1 MKLWTGFLDYLT
13 GSSYGSS
20 GDLYQ
25 YTTDGRYGRYY
36 FSYNYNLVPF
46 MQYCVNLTQYY
57 DDFQQYINMGTGNAE
72 LAGNVNLKNTFQK
85 FATEEPAHF
94 SWCQDTFFYNTIVTY
109 ATQDAFGR
117 GLTFTDI
124 TDEGGVIGSIVSFYY
139 EHYQTGISF
148 SIFDDAIDEMILYIT
163 SPMTSSDIADM
174 LNGGYDIYINR
185 VSFYPWFQQ
194 RSSAI
199 NADPN
204 DYLDLPETEPTRPV
218 APTPP
223 VPPTPPFFSTTSDF
237 WHLWFGLGIWQNN

>member
-13 GSSYGSS
+13 GMSYGSS

-36 FSYNYNLVPF
+36 FSYDYNLVQF

-57 DDFQQYINMGTGNAE
+57 EDFQPYINMGSGSRSLIENAG
-72 LAGNVNLKNTFQK
+72 LISAFQK
-85 FATEEPAHF
+85 FATEQPTHF
-94 SWCQDTFFYNTIVTY
+94 GWCQDTFFYNTVVTY
-109 ATQDAFGR
+109 AMNDASSR
-117 GLTFTDI
+117 GLSFTDI
-124 TDEGGVIGSIVSFYY
+124 GNEGNVVGTIVSFYY

-148 SIFDDAIDEMILYIT
+148 TIYDNAVDEMVLYIT
-163 SPMTSSDIADM
+163 DPMTSLDIADM
-174 LNGGYDIYINR
+174 LNAGYDVFINC

-204 DYLDLPETEPTRPV
+204 DYLDLPETEPTRPSQ
-218 APTPP
+218 PTPP
-223 VPPTPPFFSTTSDF
+223 IPPTPPISRGSSSF
-237 WHLWFGLGIWQNN
+237 WRLWFNLGIWKG